1 MGFNKRYIDKD
12 RIAYAFGRRGILGIR
27 ELLGLEGIDKVDAII
42 TQDEFSDKVV
52 TAYQEGRE
60 NDVAFDITDAVIEK
74 NKIKEKST
82 PLNELEKYCLDN
94 NIDPYLQT
102 R

>member
-1 MGFNKRYIDKD
+1 MGFNKRYIDKE
-12 RIAYAFGRRGILGIR
+12 RIVHAFSHRGILGVR
-27 ELLGLEGIDKVDAII
+27 ELIGLEGLGKIEAII
-42 TQDEFSDKVV
+42 TQDDFSDRVV

-60 NDVAFDITDAVIEK
+60 NDVAEEITDGILEK
-74 NKIKEKST
+74 MKQKEKPI
-82 PLNELEKYCLDN
+82 PLNETEAYCLKH

>member
-1 MGFNKRYIDKD
+1 MGFNKRYIDKE
-12 RIAYAFGRRGILGIR
+12 RIVHAFSHRGILGVR
-27 ELLGLEGIDKVDAII
+27 ELMGLEGLGKIEAII
-42 TQDEFSDKVV
+42 TQDDFSDRVV

-60 NDVAFDITDAVIEK
+60 NDVAEEITDGILE
-74 NKIKEKST
+74 KIKQKEKPI
-82 PLNELEKYCLDN
+82 PLNDFERYCLDN

>member
-12 RIAYAFGRRGILGIR
+12 RISHAFGRRGILGVR
-27 ELLGLEGIDKVDAII
+27 ELMGLEGLGKIDAII
-42 TQDEFSDKVV
+42 TTDDFSDKVV

-60 NDVAFDITDAVIEK
+60 NDVAFDITDAVIER
-74 NKIKEKST
+74 NKIKENSV
-82 PLNELEKYCLDN
+82 PLNDFERYCLDN

>member
-12 RIAYAFGRRGILGIR
+12 KIVESFSRRGILGIR
-27 ELLGLEGIDKVDAII
+27 ELLGLEGLGKIDAII
-42 TQDEFSDKVV
+42 TQDEFSDRVV

-60 NDVAFDITDAVIEK
+60 NDVALDITDGVLERLKVKDKAK
-74 NKIKEKST
+74 
-82 PLNELEKYCLDN
+82 PLNDFEKYCLDN

-102 R
+102 K